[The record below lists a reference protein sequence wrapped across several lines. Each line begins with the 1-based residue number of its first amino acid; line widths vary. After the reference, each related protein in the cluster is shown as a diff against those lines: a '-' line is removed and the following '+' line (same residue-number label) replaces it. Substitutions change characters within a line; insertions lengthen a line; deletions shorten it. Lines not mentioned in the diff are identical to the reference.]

1 MSDLAG
7 IIRETAGL
15 AVGQVAREDQEDRI
29 GGKVEETSRV
39 GVM

>member
-15 AVGQVAREDQEDRI
+15 ADGQVARGDQEDRI
-29 GGKVEETSRV
+29 GGKVVETSRE
-39 GVM
+39 GVI

>member
-1 MSDLAG
+1 LAG

-15 AVGQVAREDQEDRI
+15 ALGQVASGDQEDRI
-29 GGKVEETSRV
+29 GGKVEETSRI